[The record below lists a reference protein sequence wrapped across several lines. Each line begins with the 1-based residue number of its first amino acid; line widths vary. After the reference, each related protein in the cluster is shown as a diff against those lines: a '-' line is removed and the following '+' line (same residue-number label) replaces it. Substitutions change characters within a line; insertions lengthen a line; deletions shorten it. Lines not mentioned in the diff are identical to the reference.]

1 MFKKFISFVLVIG
14 LLLAL
19 AGCSDVAGEIAGNVA
34 EAAKKELENQVKAT
48 FEKYKIEILDLKTAV
63 GKLNGDSSDVQFFC
77 AVLVQSDSDAIPQ
90 SAADTLSKLFHDAGT
105 KVQTGAQIES
115 SYLEHKSLSFKQEAF
130 DGDSTY
136 YTVWCYTDKLPS
148 LEDLKELKELLTTE
162 GVG

>member
-1 MFKKFISFVLVIG
+1 MFKKFIAFVLVLG
-14 LLLAL
+14 LLCAF

-63 GKLNGDSSDVQFFC
+63 GKLSGDSSDVQFFC

-90 SAADTLSKLFHDAGT
+90 SAADTLSKLFHDAGIN
-105 KVQTGAQIES
+105 VQTGTAIENT
-115 SYLEHKSLSFKQEAF
+115 YLEHKSLSYKYENFEEDKI
-130 DGDSTY
+130 Y

-148 LEDLKELKELLTTE
+148 LEDLKALKDSLSTE